1 MADSTIT
8 LNAPTVAGGPVMGT
22 ATDSGNANY
31 QKVVVGNDI
40 GGLAAPITSSNP
52 LAVSQ
57 TGTATV
63 GGVTGSGSANSGNP
77 VKAGAVYNS
86 SPITLA
92 TGQVGDLQADAS
104 GFLKVNIAAG
114 AAAGGTSSTF
124 NATFPSA
131 GTAIGLTNGTNMVAA
146 QADGSGFLKV
156 NVAAG
161 ATQAVVD
168 NSTGWVS
175 GTSQA
180 LPIAGF
186 YQTSPTALTSGD
198 FGIPLMSK
206 QRQWRTVLDGDA
218 NANSGG
224 ALYGLVAPG
233 TPAATAIKTTPG
245 SIAWIHAT
253 NDTTGPVYLKF
264 YNLATGSVTLG
275 STSCL
280 FQCEIPGNAS
290 STGAGF
296 TVSLAIP
303 IPFTTAITYAVTGA
317 ISFTDNTSITAS
329 KVNIAVLY
337 F

>member
-1 MADSTIT
+1 MADTFMT
-8 LNAPTVAGGPVMGT
+8 LNLATVVGGPTVAS
-22 ATDSGNANY
+22 ATDASGNNW
-31 QKVVVGNDI
+31 QKICVGTT
-40 GGLAAPITSSNP
+40 TSGTPTAVNTANP
-52 LAVSQ
+52 LPTAQ
-57 TGTATV
+57 QGTATV
-63 GGVTGSGSANSGNP
+63 GGVVASGGTNSGNP
-77 VKAGAVYNS
+77 VKGGGAYNS
-86 SPITLA
+86 SPITL
-92 TGQVGDLQADAS
+92 TSGQVGDLQLDANAY
-104 GFLKVNIAAG
+104 LKVNIAAG

-124 NATFPSA
+124 GAPFPAT
-131 GTAIGLTNGTNMVAA
+131 GTAIGGTNGTNMVPF
-146 QADGSGFLKV
+146 QMDGSGYVKV

-168 NSTGWVS
+168 NSTGFTS

-198 FGIPLMSK
+198 FGIPLMAK
-206 QRQWRTVLDGDA
+206 TRQLRTVLDGDA
-218 NANSGG
+218 AANSGG
-224 ALYGLVAPG
+224 ALYGLVAPA
-233 TPAATAIKTTPG
+233 TPAATSIKASAG
-245 SIAWIHAT
+245 SVAWIHAT

-275 STSCL
+275 TTSCL

-296 TVSLAIP
+296 TVALPIP
-303 IPFTTAITYAVTGA
+303 IPFTTAITYAVTGG

-329 KVNIAVLY
+329 KVNLAVLY